1 MNFEQLLKRAKNKD
15 PEAKEQMFRP
25 LLIHQEMISGRFSE
39 DLYQE
44 LSLTF
49 LFCIDSFKIE
59 KALRLIKDNEN
70 RQKKSKNKGMESF

>member
-15 PEAKEQMFRP
+15 PEAKEQLYEMFRP
-25 LLIHQEMISGRFSE
+25 LLIHQAMISGRFSE

-44 LSLTF
+44 LSLPF

-59 KALRLIKDNEN
+59 KALRLIKDKE
-70 RQKKSKNKGMESF
+70 KSKNKGRESF